1 MGLNEE
7 AVKKILESVNRDL
20 NNSYESL
27 NGYYWIYDKRE
38 EFKTLDEL
46 VERALDLCNVFRG
59 IRPVRFSFM
68 VKPKG
73 DGWFLQAWE
82 SLKPKSSPLKS
93 SSRESDNMFEEFD
106 KLIEKVDKATDEFL
120 EKLKEKKDE

>member
-59 IRPVRFSFM
+59 IRPVRFS
-68 VKPKG
+68 VIEKPKG

-82 SLKPKSSPLKS
+82 SGK
-93 SSRESDNMFEEFD
+93 RESDNMFEEFD
-106 KLIEKVDKATDEFL
+106 KLIEKFDEATNEFV
-120 EKLKEKKDE
+120 EKLKERKDEDEGGMNE